1 MKALH
6 VFFTNCIEK
15 LKQNKKGAV
24 IAGSGILA
32 VVVCSVVAMVYV
44 SAAYQLVD
52 RPFDGAYQTV
62 LGVSDEVKNSS
73 GEAPLAQIY
82 EREGGYY
89 LIKNEY
95 QLYELINFGGL
106 DSYNDPGMKFK
117 LANDIE
123 LSGNLSVAYKLGDAQ
138 GTDGSFTYQ
147 NYATGTFQGELDG
160 NGYQITLPATTSVV
174 QALNEENSF
183 GFLFGTLS
191 SGAKVH
197 DLIINV
203 KNPAMQIETEADIG
217 AAESVGDAADSDLT
231 LKSETTAT
239 VSDPVALIDN
249 QDSNTDTNAG
259 VYDYITAKKTIT
271 KEVTQN
277 AHQETRYKVLVTA
290 GDGQSIS
297 ENDLNKIL
305 DATIQSS
312 DSSDPNNGKKVSTML
327 NDKNISLSWD
337 APSGEAGTVRRIEK
351 EGNLLNTEIPDVK
364 SDLWS
369 KNSFEEADTSATVAD
384 VPDFSPVW
392 WEKLT
397 DNKYNCDSVSKLNEY
412 QLNNRTDTYGTAAL
426 DNSASGTGY
435 SDTDKKSYTIHDINK
450 KDIQITITPYIQYY
464 KRTDS
469 RQAVIYE
476 YDEYILEK
484 TTGTVT
490 KVKAGTLQGQQVS
503 YVYTVDQNKVNCILD
518 DGALTGLPSKIFTG
532 VLAGKDNGASIFNI
546 SLSAG
551 TSVGEVT
558 FDIKGKTAEGLL
570 QTKIDKYEDCSY
582 TKTKASAV
590 LDTSV
595 SKYKVEKSDAAEN
608 VDAIPAGGTSMPAIT
623 NGKKYTESGTYT
635 DASVTLQID
644 PEVSAGGLCG
654 YLAVPSTYEGIELA
668 SAVNVNADNAYKS
681 RISAGGLLGGLK
693 SGTVTLQKSV
703 IDSDNIHASGS
714 GAFAGTLIGSGDS
727 ASTLQI
733 KNCFMSGNHAV
744 SGGHPLVGA
753 RISLDGDTTIKTIR
767 GASYQN
773 GSETISPVPDDPKDL
788 SPGGTGEEI
797 CKKDYGVRYL
807 SKDDGNTYRLVMNWL
822 CTDINTGDLV
832 IGELKNPDSTNP
844 AVDVSLASLKRRNDI
859 SIAMDYR
866 YMTITG
872 GESTGYTY
880 NKNIDADAD
889 MKLMDIS
896 ISPVSNV
903 NGRTYKS
910 SWMEIT
916 QATFCDG
923 HQYYVTGADFA
934 KKYKLVTTEYQ
945 YGALQKAVRK
955 EDAPDNDYISPY
967 ISGEEADTAVC
978 EDATRLFYRIAG
990 SDDAYTEADN
1000 YTTDASLPKKSA
1012 YILFDADT
1020 VSYEG
1025 FWVVNGYIYPLIKIA
1040 PDSTLTSYE
1049 YSMKDREPVK
1059 TAVMDARLYATD
1071 RQVTGNT
1078 QKLDTVSHEMDPA
1091 VSYNFINSYTLRI
1104 KPYDHDSGKGAGL
1117 TESFR
1122 YYYRIDTS
1130 RPSDTDEVKQE
1141 IINNGTNISSG
1152 GQEISLTGYAE
1163 GSTVYLSV
1171 VRTRKYRKPSLI
1183 TYEIHIIRDWDQM
1196 SLSANANT
1204 LWRDDVLTIQTD
1216 TNVQEVNNSYAYAS
1230 AQNGYDPVFALKG
1243 IRYVIRT
1250 TPVASLTTLKG
1261 LVTDPNLSVGSD
1273 IIAAGT
1279 IEGDASG
1286 LNGKTI
1292 PLDCLQYAGA
1302 NAAIYVYLQFY
1313 GDEICGS
1320 RIFEFDYQMPTQVGA
1335 PTLIPSAGTSQHTAK
1350 SIGTGDNAYVVKEDD
1365 QVYVY
1370 AVDQDTLT
1378 CNMVDDA
1385 TQKRLEQANPSVG
1398 KNTPVMVAEGK
1409 NVYVGCAG
1417 RWFVIEN
1424 GSVYTD
1430 EGISLPNQTGS
1441 TVQRTVTVIAFRNGY
1456 LPSRDSTFYYSVTP
1470 VQAAEAV
1477 TFEPTDS
1484 AIARFSK
1491 VYLKNLSLNSEI
1503 YYMAD
1508 QTGGD
1513 FTKSQLADLQS
1524 VTYGMNEAGLPKD
1537 VYKYDAAK
1545 GITVTGDQKINIC
1558 AVAITE
1564 KSLVSPI
1571 ASKSYDIT
1579 EPGKAA
1585 VVTSVPAGSATAL
1598 PVVVPG
1604 EKILLVSATAGV
1616 DIYYSLTGN
1625 VKLNKNADGSF
1636 EIPEDSKNT
1645 TFLYNSTDGIKM
1657 PAKGEDETAK
1667 FTIYAVAV
1675 KKGMNM
1681 SEQSILQFEYPGKVQ
1696 NPVANIASGEVSRGT
1711 VIRLSSA
1718 TEGAVIYYTMTS
1730 DGSEPEDP
1738 TVSSMTYDKELGI
1751 TVSKDIRIKA
1761 IAVKNT
1767 IASKAVSLNYTV
1779 SGKLAAPTA
1788 SLTSGSVSTR
1798 GAIVT
1803 LSAAEGATIFYTT
1816 DNTSPKDP
1824 DNKSVMIGNSV
1835 ILDGNSGD
1843 LVTIKAYASLN
1854 GKTDSDE
1861 ATFTYTIS
1869 QFSGGITADPP
1880 SGSEVTAGSIVNLIS
1895 DVSDAVIHYTTDGSN
1910 PTAAS
1915 KSGNS
1920 VRLDAEPGTT
1930 VTVKA
1935 VAIAQGGETKAYA
1948 LFSYKLKKRLAK
1960 VSATPSGGV
1969 LTSATKVTLTAG
1981 EGKIYYTTNGE
1992 DPTVN
1997 SNLYTEPI
2005 KVTKGMRL
2013 KAIAISEDGET
2024 SEIAEFTYDAAGKAA
2039 TPVSDTASGL
2049 LEPATIIHLS
2059 VEDDKPDDITIYYS
2073 TDGTKPTLQNLDKL
2087 LVYTTEGISINRNVT
2102 IKAVGYKEGYQLSNV
2117 LELEYV
2123 VNKIPAVEEKARL
2136 LAEEQEK
2143 SLHDTDAS
2151 GLSDRREE
2159 FDFSGT
2165 AFTDVVLADYD
2176 YHAVISAKRNV
2187 IPGNVN
2193 LRVVKVNSN
2202 AGLNDNIKTI
2212 FGNEYGVIS
2221 VYDLSLRDGE
2231 NEIEPQGT
2239 VEIGLPIPKELE
2251 SAVICMIYIADDGSI
2266 QKLETRR
2273 DGQMAYAKTDHFSRY
2288 ALVGVDLSDEHK
2300 FSFQWIYVVFI
2311 IIGYSVLFVV
2321 VYVVVSVY
2329 RVEKRRRIRRIQKKQ
2344 DQYNSDGEL

>member
-6 VFFTNCIEK
+6 MFFTNCIEK
-15 LKQNKKGAV
+15 LKQDKKRAV

-52 RPFDGAYQTV
+52 RPFEGAYQTV
-62 LGVSDEVKNSS
+62 LGVSEEVKNSS

-82 EREGGYY
+82 EREGRYY
-89 LIKNEY
+89 LIQNEY

-106 DSYNDPGMKFK
+106 GYYNDSGMKFK

-123 LSGNLSVAYKLGDAQ
+123 LSGNLSVAYKLGDATGQ
-138 GTDGSFTYQ
+138 GGSFTYQ

-174 QALNEENSF
+174 QALNGENSF

-191 SGAKVH
+191 SDAKVH

-203 KNPAMQIETEADIG
+203 KNPTIQIETGAEID
-217 AAESVGDAADSDLT
+217 AAEGVSDIADSNLT
-231 LKSETTAT
+231 LKSETIAT
-239 VSDPVALIDN
+239 VSDSVALIDN
-249 QDSNTDTNAG
+249 QDEETETG

-277 AHQETRYKVLVTA
+277 AHQETRYKVLVTT
-290 GDGQSIS
+290 GNGQSIS
-297 ENDLNKIL
+297 ENDLNEML

-312 DSSDPNNGKKVSTML
+312 DSSDPNNGKKVSAML

-337 APSGEAGTVRRIEK
+337 AASGGAETVSQIEK
-351 EGNLLNTEIPDVK
+351 EGSSMNPEIPAVD
-364 SDLWS
+364 SDKWS
-369 KNSFEEADTSATVAD
+369 ENHFEDDDTLATVAD
-384 VPDFSPVW
+384 VQGFSPVW
-392 WEKLT
+392 WENLA
-397 DNKYNCDSVSKLNEY
+397 DSKYNCTSIEKLNEY
-412 QLNNRTDTYGTAAL
+412 QLNHRTVTNGAAVL
-426 DNSASGTGY
+426 DNAAAGNGY
-435 SDTDKKSYTIHDINK
+435 SDTDKKSYTIRNINK
-450 KDIQITITPYIQYY
+450 KDIQITIIPYMQYY
-464 KRTDS
+464 KRTD
-469 RQAVIYE
+469 RQQAVIYE
-476 YDEYILEK
+476 YDEYTLQKI
-484 TTGTVT
+484 TGTAT
-490 KVKAGTLQGQQVS
+490 KIKAGSLQGQQVS
-503 YVYTVDQNKVNCILD
+503 YEYKVEQKKVSVKLD
-518 DGALTGLPSKIFTG
+518 ESTLTGLPEKIYAG
-532 VLAGKDNGASIFNI
+532 ILAGKDNGASISNI
-546 SLSAG
+546 SLSAD
-551 TSVGEVT
+551 TSAGAVT

-582 TKTKASAV
+582 TKISAV
-590 LDTSV
+590 LDTQNPTYTVKVKDNDIPKSV
-595 SKYKVEKSDAAEN
+595 DE
-608 VDAIPAGGTSMPAIT
+608 IPSGNTSMPAIT
-623 NGKKYTESGTYT
+623 NGKKYIESGTYA

-644 PEVSAGGLCG
+644 PEISAGGLCG
-654 YLAVPSTYEGIELA
+654 YLGSSSVYEGMEL
-668 SAVNVNADNAYKS
+668 SLAVNVNADSAYKG
-681 RISAGGLLGGLK
+681 RVSAGGLLGQL
-693 SGTVTLQKSV
+693 SGGKVTLQKSV
-703 IDSDNIHASGS
+703 IDSDSIHASGS
-714 GAFAGTLIGSGDS
+714 GVFAGTLIGSGDS
-727 ASTLQI
+727 ASALQI
-733 KNCFMSGNHAV
+733 KNCFMGGNQAV
-744 SGGHPLVGA
+744 SAGKPLVGSG
-753 RISLDGDTTIKTIR
+753 ISLDGDTTIKRIQN
-767 GASYQN
+767 ASYQN
-773 GSETISPVPDDPKDL
+773 GSVTITPPNDDPEDL
-788 SPGGTGEEI
+788 KTGGSKAES

-807 SKDDGNTYRLVMNWL
+807 SKDGGNTYRLVMDWL
-822 CTDINTGDLV
+822 CTDINTADLV

-844 AVDVSLASLKRRNDI
+844 TVDIRLASLKRRNDI
-859 SIAMDYR
+859 SVAMDYR

-872 GESTGYTY
+872 GETSGSTYDEQI
-880 NKNIDADAD
+880 KADSD
-889 MKLMDIS
+889 MNLKDIS

-916 QATFCDG
+916 QTTICDG
-923 HQYYVTGADFA
+923 HQYYVTDADFA
-934 KKYKLVTTEYQ
+934 KEYKLVTTEYQ
-945 YGALQKAVRK
+945 YGASQKAVRK
-955 EDAPDNDYISPY
+955 EDDPDNDYISPY

-978 EDATRLFYRIAG
+978 EDDTRLFYRIEG
-990 SDDAYTEADN
+990 SDDAYTEAAD
-1000 YTTDASLPKKSA
+1000 YTTDASLAKKSA

-1020 VSYEG
+1020 VRYEG
-1025 FWVVNGYIYPLIKIA
+1025 FWTVNGYIYPLIKIA
-1040 PDSTLTSYE
+1040 PDSTLTAYE
-1049 YSMKDREPVK
+1049 YSMTDREPVK

-1071 RQVTGNT
+1071 RQITGNT
-1078 QKLDTVSHEMDPA
+1078 QKLETVSHEMDPA
-1091 VSYNFINSYTLRI
+1091 VSYNFVNSYTLCV
-1104 KPYDHDSGKGAGL
+1104 KPYDHDSKKGAGL
-1117 TESFR
+1117 TEPFR

-1130 RPSDTDEVKQE
+1130 RPSDSDEVKQE
-1141 IINNGTNISSG
+1141 IINNGTNISVD

-1171 VRTRKYRKPSLI
+1171 VRTRKYRKPSLT
-1183 TYEIHIIRDWDQM
+1183 TYEIHMIRDWDQL
-1196 SLSANANT
+1196 SLLASANT

-1216 TNVQEVNNSYAYAS
+1216 TDVQEVNNAYVYAS
-1230 AQNGYDPVFALKG
+1230 VQNGYDPAFALKG

-1261 LVTDPNLSVGSD
+1261 LSADPNLSVGSD
-1273 IIAAGT
+1273 IIATGT
-1279 IEGDASG
+1279 ITGDASG
-1286 LNGKTI
+1286 LNGSTI
-1292 PLDCLQYAGA
+1292 PLDCLQYAGS
-1302 NAAIYVYLQFY
+1302 NATIYVYLQFY

-1320 RIFEFDYQMPTQVGA
+1320 RIFEFDYQMPTQVNT
-1335 PTLIPSAGTSQHTAK
+1335 PTLIPSAGTSPHTAK
-1350 SIGTGDNAYVVKEDD
+1350 SIGTGDNAYVVKEDN
-1365 QVYVY
+1365 QAYVY
-1370 AVDQDTLT
+1370 AVDQETLT
-1378 CNMVDDA
+1378 CNMADDA
-1385 TQKRLEQANPSVG
+1385 TKKRLEQANPSIG
-1398 KNTPVMVAEGK
+1398 KNTPVMVSEGK

-1417 RWFVIEN
+1417 RWFVIAN
-1424 GSVYTD
+1424 GSIYTD
-1430 EGISLPNQTGS
+1430 DGIALPNQTGS
-1441 TVQRTVTVIAFRNGY
+1441 TVQKSVTVIAFQNGY
-1456 LPSRDSTFYYSVTP
+1456 LPSRDITFYYSVTP

-1484 AIARFSK
+1484 TIARFSR

-1503 YYMAD
+1503 YYMVD

-1513 FTKSQLADLQS
+1513 FTKNQLADLQS
-1524 VTYGMNEAGLPKD
+1524 VTFGMNEAGLPKD
-1537 VYKYDAAK
+1537 VYKYDASK
-1545 GITVTGDQKINIC
+1545 GVLVTGDQKVNIC
-1558 AVAITE
+1558 AVAITK
-1564 KSLVSPI
+1564 KSLVSPV

-1585 VVTSVPAGSATAL
+1585 AVTSVPAGSAAAL

-1604 EKILLVSATAGV
+1604 EKILLVSATAGA
-1616 DIYYSLTGN
+1616 DIYYSLTGS
-1625 VKLNKNADGSF
+1625 VKLTKNADGSF
-1636 EIPEDSKNT
+1636 EIPEDAKNT
-1645 TFLYNSTDGIKM
+1645 TFLYNSKDGIKM

-1681 SEQSILQFEYPGKVQ
+1681 SDQSILQFEYPGKVQ
-1696 NPVANIASGEVSRGT
+1696 EPVANIASGEVSRGT
-1711 VIRLSSA
+1711 VIKLSSA

-1767 IASKAVSLNYTV
+1767 VASKVVSLNYTV
-1779 SGKLAAPTA
+1779 SEKLAAPTA
-1788 SLTSGSVSTR
+1788 SLTSGSVTTR

-1816 DNTSPKDP
+1816 DNTSPKDTA
-1824 DNKSVMIGNSV
+1824 NKSVMIGNSV
-1835 ILDGNSGD
+1835 ILDGSSGD

-1869 QFSGGITADPP
+1869 QFAGGITADPP

-1895 DVSDAVIHYTTDGSN
+1895 DVSDAVIYYTTDGSN

-1935 VAIAQGGETKAYA
+1935 VAIAPGGETKAYA

-1960 VSATPSGGV
+1960 VSATPAGGV

-1997 SNLYTEPI
+1997 SNLYTEPV
-2005 KVTKGMRL
+2005 KVTKGMKL

-2024 SEIAEFTYDAAGKAA
+2024 SEIAEFVYDAAGKVA
-2039 TPVSDTASGL
+2039 TPVCDTASGL

-2059 VEDDKPDDITIYYS
+2059 VEDDKLDDITIYYS
-2073 TDGTKPTLQNLDKL
+2073 TDGTKPTSQNLDNL
-2087 LVYTTEGISINRNVT
+2087 LVYTTDGISINRNVT

-2143 SLHDTDAS
+2143 ALHDTDAS
-2151 GLSDRREE
+2151 GLLDRREE

-2165 AFTDVVLADYD
+2165 AFTDVILADYD
-2176 YHAVISAKRNV
+2176 YHAVVSGKKDV
-2187 IPGNVN
+2187 IPRTVN

-2212 FGNEYGVIS
+2212 FGKEYGVIA
-2221 VYDLSLRDGE
+2221 VYDLSLQDGE

-2251 SAVICMIYIADDGSI
+2251 SAVVCMIYIADDGSI

-2273 DGQMAYAKTDHFSRY
+2273 DGQMAYAKTDHLSRY
-2288 ALVGVDLSDEHK
+2288 ALVGADLSDEHK

-2311 IIGYSVLFVV
+2311 VLGYSVLFVV
-2321 VYVVVSVY
+2321 VYVIVSVY
-2329 RVEKRRRIRRIQKKQ
+2329 RVEKRRKIRKIQKKQ
-2344 DQYNSDGEL
+2344 DQNNSDGEL